1 MHPEAHAGFGWALAS
16 TRIDPR
22 APWRVL
28 DIGGQD
34 VNGTAHDHLPA
45 ATVTTLDLERA
56 DIIADATTWQP
67 DRLFDVVIATEVFEH
82 VPDWPAVVATM
93 HAALDPDGPGVLV
106 TTCASTDRRPHGA
119 TGARWPAEGEH
130 YANVDP
136 VDLADIL
143 GRSFRVCGV
152 RYQFPPGD
160 AYAWALT

>member
-1 MHPEAHAGFGWALAS
+1 MHTEAHVGFGWALGM
-16 TRIDPR
+16 TRIDPTR
-22 APWRVL
+22 PWRVL
-28 DIGGQD
+28 DVGGQN
-34 VNGTAHDHLPA
+34 VNGTAHDYFPNA
-45 ATVTTLDLERA
+45 EVTTLDLERA

-67 DRLFDVVIATEVFEH
+67 DRLFDVVMATELLEH
-82 VPDWPAVVATM
+82 VEDWPAVVATM
-93 HAALDPDGPGVLV
+93 RSALDPDGPGILLV
-106 TTCASTDRRPHGA
+106 TCASTDRRPHGA
-119 TGARWPAEGEH
+119 TGARWVAEGEH